1 MRSTVSAPRNKKS
14 QAVSPASSCP
24 LIVSSILVEA
34 RGVEPL
40 SESAESEENYMLI
53 RFKPWS
59 LTTTFTNYAKNRQE
73 T

>member
-1 MRSTVSAPRNKKS
+1 
-14 QAVSPASSCP
+14 
-24 LIVSSILVEA
+24 VEA

-59 LTTTFTNYAKNRQE
+59 LTTTFTTYAKNRQE